1 MATDSIGTA
10 RLDIVVDTSQLE
22 VAIERAKSRT
32 ASMAQDAQ
40 KQYAALNTTEKR
52 RVDSL
57 IRQAD
62 TLGFTREQQLAYN
75 AALKTSGPLLDD
87 ITRRLTVQ
95 RAAAQGATTQL
106 SQYGM
111 SAKQTAFALRG
122 VPAQITDIFT
132 SLQGGQNPLT
142 VLLQQG
148 GQLRDMFGGI
158 RPAVSALA
166 GSLAGLI
173 NPMTV
178 TAALGGALAFA
189 WHQGNQEIER
199 FNEAIILTGNYANL
213 TADDLARIADEMD
226 DLGGVTGRSA
236 AAALAQVAS
245 TGKFTGE
252 QLQLVALAAEQ
263 MRVATGKSIDD
274 TVAEFSKLREDPVKG
289 ILELNEKYHFLTQT
303 QLDNIVVLKEQG
315 REQEAVSEGF
325 RIHADTINSRAQ
337 EITES
342 LGLVSGALRGIKSAA
357 AETWDSLVQGI
368 QDADQEAR
376 KGLDSVATF
385 MARLTQLRSGSPFA
399 VMSFGANSPAPAAA
413 PRPAATVDSA
423 AARKRLEEQK
433 KAREEFDRF
442 TLSNLSKQEKL
453 EREIVDIKAAGL
465 KAGKSQA
472 DIDKAIGDARAR
484 YAEQEARSNRKR
496 KETDPTAALLERVRT
511 QTALNQE
518 QLKSEESLS
527 ASERLRVQVLEEL
540 DRISSKVTSG
550 RRAEITAALEQL
562 TTTGQLVEKSK
573 EEVKAKEQ
581 LARLQTQLDAQS
593 ANRRAAN
600 ELELMQM
607 ARGGDS
613 VEQLQRR
620 LEIEREYT
628 EGLKQI
634 RDRGVAENSE
644 SYRQQEA
651 ALRASRDRML
661 DEEEEFQQ
669 RRLMLLGDWRM
680 GAQAAYEDY
689 LTQAADVA
697 TRSRELF
704 TNSFQTIEDAIV
716 SFATTGK
723 LSFKGLLSDI
733 SAEIA
738 RFMIKKAVVQFI
750 GMFASMWGGGG
761 SSMGSTDLGSSGFT
775 MAAKGGVFDG
785 SAGLSQYSNSV
796 VSQPT
801 PFLFAKGAGLM
812 GEAGPEAIM
821 PLTRTAGGQLGVKAI
836 AGGVGGGITFNQSI
850 VINSDGSAS
859 SETTGNDEHAIGKAL
874 GEQMKVTAIQVI
886 IQQMRPGGVLN
897 KAGVV
902 A

>member
-40 KQYAALNTTEKR
+40 KQYATLNAAEKR
-52 RVDSL
+52 RVDGL
-57 IRQAD
+57 LRQAD
-62 TLGFTREQQLAYN
+62 TLGFTREQQVAYN

-87 ITRRLTVQ
+87 ITRRLAVQ

-106 SQYGM
+106 TQYGM

-122 VPAQITDIFT
+122 VPAQITDIVT

-274 TVAEFSKLREDPVKG
+274 TVAEFTKLREDPVKG

-315 REQEAVSEGF
+315 REQEAVSEAF

-399 VMSFGANSPAPAAA
+399 VMSFGANPTAPAAA
-413 PRPAATVDSA
+413 PRPTATVDSA

-442 TLSNLSKQEKL
+442 TISNLSKQEKL

-472 DIDKAIGDARAR
+472 DIDKAIADARAR
-484 YAEQEARSNRKR
+484 YAEQEARSSRKR
-496 KETDPTAALLERVRT
+496 KETDPTAALLDRVRT

-540 DRISSKVTSG
+540 DRISNKVTSG

-600 ELELMQM
+600 ELELMQIG
-607 ARGGDS
+607 RGGDS

-620 LEIEREYT
+620 LDIEREYT

-634 RDRGVAENSE
+634 RDRGVAENTE

-661 DEEEEFQQ
+661 AEEEEFQQ
-669 RRLMLLGDWRM
+669 RRLMLLGDWRV

-723 LSFKGLLSDI
+723 MSFKALLTDI

-750 GMFASMWGGGG
+750 GMFASMF
-761 SSMGSTDLGSSGFT
+761 SSNGTNLGATDTGSTGFT

-796 VSQPT
+796 VNQPT

-836 AGGVGGGITFNQSI
+836 AGGGGGVTVNQYIT
-850 VINSDGSAS
+850 VNSDGTS
-859 SETTGNDEHAIGKAL
+859 SNETAANDQDVIAKAFS
-874 GEQMKVTAIQVI
+874 ERMRAVTQEEIVRM
-886 IQQMRPGGVLN
+886 MRPGGLLN
-897 KAGVV
+897 RAGVV